1 MSNINDPIADLLT
14 RLRNALAVRHQSVV
28 LPTSKLKLA
37 IGKLL
42 MEEGYV
48 GGVSEVNIKDNDF
61 PQLKI
66 DLKYH
71 NQDSVI
77 RGLRR
82 ISKPG
87 QRIYQT
93 AKKIRP
99 VLGGVGVAVVST
111 SEGLL
116 TDAQARAKGLGGE
129 VLFKVW

>member
-1 MSNINDPIADLLT
+1 MSIVNDPISDLLT
-14 RLRNALAVRHQSVV
+14 RLRNALAVRHASIV
-28 LPTSKLKLA
+28 LPTSKIKVA
-37 IGKLL
+37 VAKLL
-42 MEEGYV
+42 LEQGYV
-48 GGVSEVNIKDNDF
+48 SGVSEVNVKENNF

-66 DLKYH
+66 DLKYS
-71 NQDSVI
+71 NQTSVI

-93 AKKIRP
+93 AKNIKP

-111 SEGLL
+111 SQGLL
-116 TDAQARAKGLGGE
+116 TDAEARAKGLGGE